1 VAARAA
7 GAAADGVAEAIVDGA
22 AAAAADADVDD
33 VGLAAATAH
42 RPGRAAADARHDTHA
57 APAPS
62 EEPCRAAPT
71 SRLPGFY
78 RRTVE
83 ERRAALAPMLSAEAR
98 AVIARSALP
107 IEVADRM
114 SENVVG
120 CHGLPLSLAL
130 NFTVNGR
137 DYLVPMAVEE
147 PSVVAA
153 ASRAALFARA
163 GGGFTGRADAPIM
176 TAQVQLD
183 GVADPAGAAAR
194 VAARRADIL
203 AAGDRA
209 IPSMVARGG
218 GCRDVEARVIDVEP
232 GMVVVHIHVDVREAM
247 GANIVDTVAEATAAL
262 LADVVGGQAGLR
274 ILTNLPLRRL
284 ARAWVEV
291 PLATLGGADAAD
303 GVVRASRFAE
313 ADPMRA
319 VTHNKGIMNGIDAAA
334 VALGQDWR
342 AIEAGA
348 HAFAALGGAYRPLA
362 TWRVVEGALRGRI
375 ELPLAVGTVGG
386 ATRVHPGVRA
396 AFEIL
401 KAPRA
406 GELAVILASVGLASN
421 LAALHALAGEGIQRG
436 HMRLHRRRCEPGG
449 DGDDRI

>member
-1 VAARAA
+1 MARPAARSDRPAKPTPVAAGTIAIDDATGVASGTDPVAARPTTE
-7 GAAADGVAEAIVDGA
+7 VMEAIAVDAVDTGA
-22 AAAAADADVDD
+22 
-33 VGLAAATAH
+33 
-42 RPGRAAADARHDTHA
+42 
-57 APAPS
+57 
-62 EEPCRAAPT
+62 T

-83 ERRAALAPMLSAEAR
+83 ERRAVLATRVSAEAR
-98 AVIARSALP
+98 AAIAAAGLP
-107 IEVADRM
+107 IEIADRM

-130 NFTVNGR
+130 NFLVNGR
-137 DYLVPMAVEE
+137 EVLLPMAVEE

-163 GGGFTGRADAPIM
+163 GGGFAGEADPPIM

-183 GVADPAGAAAR
+183 GVADAAGAAAR
-194 VAARRADIL
+194 VAERRDQIL
-203 AAGDRA
+203 AAGDEA

-218 GCRDVEARVIDVEP
+218 GCRDIEARVLDGEP
-232 GMVVVHIHVDVREAM
+232 DMVVVHIHVDVGEAM
-247 GANIVDTVAEATAAL
+247 GANVVDTVAEATAPL
-262 LADVVGGQAGLR
+262 LAEVVGGRVGLR

-284 ARAWVEV
+284 VRAWVEI
-291 PLATLGGADAAD
+291 PLDVLGGADAAG
-303 GVVRASRFAE
+303 GVERASRFAE

-319 VTHNKGIMNGIDAAA
+319 VTHNKGIMNGIDAGA

-342 AIEAGA
+342 AIEAAA
-348 HAFAALGGAYRPLA
+348 HAYAAHGGRYRPLA
-362 TWRVVEGALRGRI
+362 TWKVVGGALRGRI

-401 KAPRA
+401 GHPRA
-406 GELAVILASVGLASN
+406 GELAVILASAGLASN
-421 LAALHALAGEGIQRG
+421 LAALHALANEGIQRG
-436 HMRLHRRRCEPGG
+436 HMRLHRRRCEPEGGG
-449 DGDDRI
+449 DGRA